1 MRATP
6 PFPAPAGLTGHGV
19 RVSVTRARR
28 GGRLAL
34 AGHYL
39 ALGLLAVLFAFP
51 FYWMF
56 VTSLETTSHIFDLP
70 PNFLPLWDWGNYADA
85 WNATAWG
92 RYFLNTV
99 FIAATVTALVL
110 LTSLLA
116 AYAFAMLR
124 FPGKG
129 LLFLVILLVLVIPDE
144 VILAPQDIILLKI
157 GWLNTYQALIVPFA
171 ASPFGIFLLRQF
183 FLGLPPELWD
193 AAQIDG
199 AGRTTYLFRVAAP
212 LAGPAL
218 GAVALYTFLG
228 MWNQFLYPLV
238 IAAFNSDIWPIQV
251 GLNDFVQKNNIAWT
265 QLDAASVFTT
275 LPLLVVFL
283 LTQKTIINGVAASG
297 GGAVKG

>member
-1 MRATP
+1 MRTAPLVPIPTR
-6 PFPAPAGLTGHGV
+6 PAHEGVHTGA
-19 RVSVTRARR
+19 TRARR
-28 GGRLAL
+28 GGRAAL

-56 VTSLETTSHIFDLP
+56 VTSLETTAHIFDLP
-70 PNFLPLWDWGNYADA
+70 PNFLPLWDWNNYADA
-85 WNATAWG
+85 WNATSWG

-99 FIAATVTALVL
+99 FMAATVTALVL

-129 LLFLVILLVLVIPDE
+129 LLFLIILLVLVIPDE
-144 VILAPQDIILLKI
+144 VILAPQDIILGNI

-265 QLDAASVFTT
+265 QLAAASVFTT